1 MILQRLALQNWR
13 IGTKLIV
20 LIVPVVAAVT
30 VMATWMLHQRMT
42 TKLNDKMQQRAW
54 ILHTQIM
61 ADRGYYASV
70 IVPRIIELGGSL
82 GADYRE
88 VHGQFPLP
96 ATFVREVSE
105 ITAKSSMGYTAGL
118 ISPWPINKEKGLKD
132 QFHQNAFAYL
142 TEHPTGNFFRT
153 DTIEGKTVM
162 RALMADHASAQ
173 SCVDC
178 HNAHA
183 QSPRRDFKLNDV
195 MGGLEIVLP
204 VDHYVKENRQ
214 DLIATVGGGAALTLL
229 LVGVV
234 VMGTR
239 QIVTRPLARLASR
252 MRVYAHKWGSSSLV
266 VPTSHG
272 DEVTYLAASYQR
284 MQDVIATQQKEL
296 KEANTRLQAQVVE
309 LKGVNDELE
318 AFSYSVSHDLR
329 APLRAM
335 DGFSRILL
343 EEHASQLSDEV
354 QNCLREVRDNTRQ
367 MDNLVNALLRF
378 SRLGRQPLTKQAVVP
393 ADLVRRVLGDLQSEQ
408 DERRLEVTI
417 GDLPVCQAD
426 PVLLKQVF
434 VNLLSNAI
442 KFTRHCE
449 VARIMIGCQVDT
461 RNMIG
466 GQVDNGRYAY
476 FVRDNGVGFEMQY
489 VDKLFGVFQRL
500 HRAEDYQGTGIGLAI
515 VQRIIHRHGGRVWA
529 EAEVN
534 KGATFYFTLTEGNS
548 NGK

>member
-1 MILQRLALQNWR
+1 MILQRIALQNWR

-42 TKLNDKMQQRAW
+42 TKLNDKMQQRAR

-105 ITAKSSMGYTAGL
+105 ITAKSSMGYSAGL
-118 ISPWPINKEKGLKD
+118 ISPWPINKEKRLKD
-132 QFHQNAFAYL
+132 QFHQDAFAYL
-142 TEHPTGNFFRT
+142 TKYPTGHFFRT
-153 DTIEGKTVM
+153 DSIEGKAVM
-162 RALMADHASAQ
+162 RVLMADRASAQ

-183 QSPRRDFKLNDV
+183 QSPRRDFKLNDL
-195 MGGLEIVLP
+195 MGGLEIVIP

-229 LVGVV
+229 LVGAV

-252 MRVYAHKWGSSSLV
+252 MQVYAHQWGSSSLV
-266 VPTSHG
+266 VPTTHG
-272 DEVTYLAASYQR
+272 DEVRYLAASYQR
-284 MQDVIATQQKEL
+284 MQDVIARQQKEL

-309 LKGVNDELE
+309 LKAVNDELE

-354 QNCLREVRDNTRQ
+354 QNYLREVRDNTRQ

-378 SRLGRQPLTKQAVVP
+378 SRLGRQPLTMQAVVP

-408 DERRLEVTI
+408 DGRRVEVTI

-434 VNLLSNAI
+434 VNLLSNAL

-449 VARIMIGCQVDT
+449 VARIVIDCQV
-461 RNMIG
+461 NN
-466 GQVDNGRYAY
+466 GQRAY

-534 KGATFYFTLTEGNS
+534 KGATFYFTLTEEFS
-548 NGK
+548 HGK